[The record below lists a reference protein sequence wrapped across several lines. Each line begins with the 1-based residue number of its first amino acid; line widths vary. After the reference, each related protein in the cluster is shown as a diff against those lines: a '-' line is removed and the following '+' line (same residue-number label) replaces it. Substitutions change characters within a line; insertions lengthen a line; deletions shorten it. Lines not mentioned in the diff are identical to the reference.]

1 MVIHR
6 AWHKCSISEPFMR
19 PKLDAQK
26 LKSKKTTGTMRVIRR
41 DLAVFTARFMI
52 YSARSTTYYLTSHV
66 ETYCP

>member
-19 PKLDAQK
+19 PSGRTKIKKQ
-26 LKSKKTTGTMRVIRR
+26 KTTGTMRVIRR